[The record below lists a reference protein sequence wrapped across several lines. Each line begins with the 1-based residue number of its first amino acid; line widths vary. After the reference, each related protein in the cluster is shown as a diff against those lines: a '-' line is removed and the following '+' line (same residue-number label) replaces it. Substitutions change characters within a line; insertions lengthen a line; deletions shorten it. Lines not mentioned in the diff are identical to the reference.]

1 MTHAQ
6 LVRQVARATGESP
19 CTIADRGFNLVTDV
33 PEFDLEPSPRK
44 PQTVDWDDLDARRT
58 AFFPQRRRRP
68 AQVA

>member
-19 CTIADRGFNLVTDV
+19 CTIVGRGFNLVTDV
-33 PEFDLEPSPRK
+33 PEFDPEPSPRK
-44 PQTVDWDDLDARRT
+44 PQIVDWDELDSRRT
-58 AFFPQRRRRP
+58 AFFPQRGRRP

>member
-19 CTIADRGFNLVTDV
+19 CTIVGRGFSLVTDV
-33 PEFDLEPSPRK
+33 PDFDPEPTVRK
-44 PQTVDWDDLDARRT
+44 PQTVDWDELDARRT

>member
-19 CTIADRGFNLVTDV
+19 CTIIGRGFSLVADQPAFD
-33 PEFDLEPSPRK
+33 PEPANRRPL
-44 PQTVDWDDLDARRT
+44 TVDWDELDARRT